1 MNFSRLAPLH
11 FPPPVS
17 SNNPYRLFHE
27 IGQNY
32 GYAYSSRRWIA
43 KKIQK
48 ASIEKASFFSILA
61 LRPPCSSPTR
71 SFTPLSIPAFEISLK
86 DTIPTSRSGTRKNER
101 FTNSHPWRDGS
112 ARKVASLLN
121 LTKRFLF
128 LFLYPPS
135 TEQTWVCQLISP
147 AILKSWPVEGRFIV
161 RASFLFKTGTCTIN
175 AWTAPRRRFTSYER
189 INTEPLPQRDLFH
202 I

>member
-61 LRPPCSSPTR
+61 LRPLFFPH
-71 SFTPLSIPAFEISLK
+71 
-86 DTIPTSRSGTRKNER
+86 TIVYTT
-101 FTNSHPWRDGS
+101 FD
-112 ARKVASLLN
+112 
-121 LTKRFLF
+121 
-128 LFLYPPS
+128 
-135 TEQTWVCQLISP
+135 
-147 AILKSWPVEGRFIV
+147 
-161 RASFLFKTGTCTIN
+161 
-175 AWTAPRRRFTSYER
+175 PRLRNFS
-189 INTEPLPQRDLFH
+189 
-202 I
+202 